1 MLIIGAGGLAKEIL
15 DVALQKETENKISFY
30 DDINIQTHL
39 FNKFN
44 IIKEIDI
51 AKLFFEQNSNDFTI
65 AIGGP
70 LKRRDMQIKFS
81 KIGGNIVS
89 TISEK
94 ANIGKYNIK
103 IGPGCNIMHGVNISN
118 DVTIGICNLIYYN
131 SNITH
136 DCVIGDFVEI
146 SPSVNIL
153 GKVKVGSFTSIGTN
167 TTILPNIIIG
177 ENVVIGAG
185 SVVTKDIPSNTKVF
199 GIPAIK
205 H

>member
-15 DVALQKETENKISFY
+15 EIALQKEIEKKISFY

-51 AKLFFEQNSNDFTI
+51 AKLFFEQNSNDFTVG
-65 AIGGP
+65 IGGP

-118 DVTIGICNLIYYN
+118 DVTIGFCNLIYYN